1 MLRIRPDMELAI
13 GKIYDRLPELYCRAL
28 EGKAAVHAGDVSAVA
43 GQLRRNIRIE
53 LTGAEDVLGAAQ
65 FDFYNCSVS
74 IYARGFETLE
84 HLQQDF
90 ADIIVHEISHA
101 VDELANPLKV
111 FREAPYVKVRKALER
126 LIRKGGYKRRR
137 LPHLSIE
144 RRAVELAKD
153 AQKDERVSAI
163 LREHGVLHR
172 HEAFGLLT
180 MIFNDALIVD
190 MNFMKSDAVGAKAM
204 ERGRVDYARSESEIR
219 AVGCEIVGQVVRSLR
234 GRVATATQIVSAV
247 EGNAFYE
254 ALLPR
259 LQDRVRASL
268 LRDILKSVAVSL

>member
-1 MLRIRPDMELAI
+1 MPRIHPDTELAI
-13 GKIYDRLPELYCRAL
+13 GKLYERLPELFCRSL
-28 EGKAAVHAGDVSAVA
+28 ESKAAVHLGDVPAVA

-53 LTGAEDVLGAAQ
+53 LTGGEDVPGAAQ
-65 FDFYNCSVS
+65 FDFYNYTVS
-74 IYARGFETLE
+74 IYAKGFETLE

-90 ADIIVHEISHA
+90 ADVIVHEVSHA

-111 FREAPYVKVRKALER
+111 FREAPYVKVRKALEH

-153 AQKDERVSAI
+153 AQKDERISTI
-163 LREHGVLHR
+163 LRGHNVLHR

-190 MNFMKSDAVGAKAM
+190 MNFMKAEAIGEKAV
-204 ERGRVDYARSESEIR
+204 ERGRVDYARSESELR
-219 AVGCEIVGQVVRSLR
+219 AVGCEIVGQVSRTLR
-234 GRVATATQIVSAV
+234 GRGATATQIVSAV

-254 ALLPR
+254 ALLGR
-259 LQDRVRASL
+259 LQERVKEPF
-268 LRDILKSVAVSL
+268 LRGILKSVTRSL